1 MADSFANNQAGL
13 SSPIENGYVIT
24 PADGADVATT
34 TRGLI
39 VGVAGDVKVDLKGTG
54 TAVVLPALA
63 AGVVHPFRVSR
74 VYSTDTTATS
84 IVGLY

>member
-1 MADSFANNQAGL
+1 M
-13 SSPIENGYVIT
+13 
-24 PADGADVATT
+24 
-34 TRGLI
+34 
-39 VGVAGDVKVDLKGTG
+39 GVAGDVKVDFRGSG
-54 TAVVLPALA
+54 AAVVLPALA